1 MLGIE
6 NSCFMLI
13 DVQGKLAQLMH
24 DRDALFDSLA
34 RLVQGIR
41 ALQVPI
47 VWTEQNAEKM
57 GPTIDLL
64 RDELA
69 DLEPL
74 NKMSFSCWGDPSIRA
89 RLESLN
95 RDQVILAGI
104 ETHVCVFQTTA
115 DLVETGYEVHVVTDA
130 VSSRT
135 AANREVGLERIRTCG
150 ARLTSVESVLFEL
163 MRTSE
168 HPAFR
173 DVLKIV
179 K

>member
-1 MLGIE
+1 
-6 NSCFMLI
+6 
-13 DVQGKLAQLMH
+13 
-24 DRDALFDSLA
+24 
-34 RLVQGIR
+34 
-41 ALQVPI
+41 
-47 VWTEQNAEKM
+47 M